1 MGLLDNLDPTTAG
14 LLAAGFTGLQAS
26 GPSFRPIGAGQI
38 LGAAGNSGLEQINT
52 QNALQMRQQQ
62 LNQMMMNE
70 WGVNPVQ
77 TEDGQM
83 VQLSKNGDMRAL
95 PFKGVPKTT
104 FIPSNGFNNPMI
116 YNQTDGTIKEIS
128 PTGAEGQ
135 ATGSAQ
141 SNLTGQ
147 DFLATLPADKR
158 NTVKGMADGTI
169 PISPML
175 VRTPGGQALL
185 NAVSQYDP
193 NFDAVNYQARA
204 KTRQDFTSGKSAQAI
219 TSFNTVLGHM
229 DNLDKAAS
237 ELNNS
242 EYPLWN
248 KVANAYASGQG
259 KPQVQNFTAAKNAV
273 VGELTKAFNNGHV
286 SDSQLKEWGS
296 TIDAANS
303 PAQLKAATK
312 QLTELL
318 GSKINA
324 LGEQYSNGMGK
335 TVDGISLLNP
345 HAQESYNRIL
355 GKEAKTESKT
365 DNPNSKFVNF
375 NGKQVMATKAADGNF
390 YVQENGS
397 TYKVKE

>member
-1 MGLLDNLDPTTAG
+1 MGLLDNFSDPSNMG
-14 LLAAGFTGLQAS
+14 LLSMGATMLQNG
-26 GPSFRPIGAGQI
+26 GPSLMPRSTGQI
-38 LGAAGNSGLEQINT
+38 LGSGINAG
-52 QNALQMRQQQ
+52 LQTKLLQEAMQQK
-62 LNQMMMNE
+62 LMNE
-70 WGVNPVQ
+70 WGVSPVQ

-95 PFKGVPKTT
+95 PFKGIPKTQ

-116 YNQTDGTIKEIS
+116 YNQTEGTVREIAPTAADG
-128 PTGAEGQ
+128 Q
-135 ATGSAQ
+135 VTGSNQ
-141 SNLTGQ
+141 SNLTGA
-147 DFLATLPADKR
+147 DYLATIPADKR

-229 DNLDKAAS
+229 DNLDKAA
-237 ELNNS
+237 EKLNNS
-242 EYPLWN
+242 DYQLWN
-248 KVANAYASGQG
+248 KVSNAYESGRG
-259 KPQVQNFTAAKNAV
+259 DPRVQNFNAAKNAV
-273 VGELTKAFNNGHV
+273 TGELTKAFNNGHV

-296 TIDAANS
+296 TIDSANS
-303 PAQLKAATK
+303 PEQLKAATR

-335 TVDGISLLNP
+335 TVNGISLLTP

-355 GKEAKTESKT
+355 GKETITNT
-365 DNPNSKFVNF
+365 DNSNSKFVDF
-375 NGKQVMATKAADGNF
+375 NGKKVMANKAADGNF
-390 YVQENGS
+390 YVLENGN

>member
-1 MGLLDNLDPTTAG
+1 MGLLDNFSDPSNMG
-14 LLAAGFTGLQAS
+14 LLSMGATMLQNG
-26 GPSFRPIGAGQI
+26 GPSLMPRSTGQI
-38 LGAAGNSGLEQINT
+38 LGSGINAG
-52 QNALQMRQQQ
+52 LQTKLLQEAMQQK
-62 LNQMMMNE
+62 LMNE
-70 WGVNPVQ
+70 WGVSPVQ

-95 PFKGVPKTT
+95 PFKGIPKTQ

-116 YNQTDGTIKEIS
+116 YNQTEGTVREIAPTAADG
-128 PTGAEGQ
+128 Q
-135 ATGSAQ
+135 VTGSNQ
-141 SNLTGQ
+141 SNLTGA
-147 DFLATLPADKR
+147 DYLATIPADKR

-229 DNLDKAAS
+229 DNLDKAA
-237 ELNNS
+237 EKLNNS
-242 EYPLWN
+242 DYQLWN
-248 KVANAYASGQG
+248 KVSNAYESGRG
-259 KPQVQNFTAAKNAV
+259 DPRVQNFNAAKNAV
-273 VGELTKAFNNGHV
+273 TGELTKAFNNGHV

-296 TIDAANS
+296 TIDSANS
-303 PAQLKAATK
+303 PEQLKAATR

-335 TVDGISLLNP
+335 TVNGISLLTP

-355 GKEAKTESKT
+355 GKETTTNT
-365 DNPNSKFVNF
+365 DNSNSKFVDF
-375 NGKQVMATKAADGNF
+375 NGKKVMANKAADGNF
-390 YVQENGS
+390 YVLENGN

>member
-1 MGLLDNLDPTTAG
+1 MGLLDNFSDPSNMG
-14 LLAAGFTGLQAS
+14 LLSMGATMLQNG
-26 GPSFRPIGAGQI
+26 GPSLMPRSTGQI
-38 LGAAGNSGLEQINT
+38 LGSGINAG
-52 QNALQMRQQQ
+52 LQTKLLQEAMQQK
-62 LNQMMMNE
+62 LMNE
-70 WGVNPVQ
+70 WGVSPVQ

-95 PFKGVPKTT
+95 PFKGIPKTQ

-116 YNQTDGTIKEIS
+116 YNQTEGTVREIAPTAADG
-128 PTGAEGQ
+128 Q
-135 ATGSAQ
+135 VTGSNQ
-141 SNLTGQ
+141 SNLTGA
-147 DFLATLPADKR
+147 DYLATIPADKR

-204 KTRQDFTSGKSAQAI
+204 KTRQDFTSGKSAQTI
-219 TSFNTVLGHM
+219 TAFNTVLGHM
-229 DNLDKAAS
+229 DNLDKAA
-237 ELNNS
+237 EKLNNS
-242 EYPLWN
+242 DYQVWN
-248 KVANAYASGQG
+248 KVANAYESGRG
-259 KPQVQNFTAAKNAV
+259 DPRVQNFNAAKNAV
-273 VGELTKAFNNGHV
+273 TGELVKAFNGNHI

-296 TIDAANS
+296 TIDSASS
-303 PAQLKAATK
+303 PEQLKAATR

-335 TVDGISLLNP
+335 TVNGISLLTP

-355 GKEAKTESKT
+355 GKETTTNT
-365 DNPNSKFVNF
+365 DNSNSKFVDF
-375 NGKQVMATKAADGNF
+375 NGKKVMANKAADGNF
-390 YVQENGS
+390 YVQENGN